1 MLNTH
6 IEHPEDTIL
15 TGNLDFLH
23 AVKSYAVAPHGHVS
37 VKIDGAP
44 AIVWG
49 THPDTGRFFVGT
61 KSVFNKKLIKV
72 NYTHADIDKNHKGYV
87 AIVLHACLSN
97 LSRTNRIYQGDFLGF
112 GGDNVFQP
120 NTVTYV
126 FPENVR
132 QTIIVAP
139 HTMYSNEYDIIDT
152 PSHNPLRDMKATP
165 LLRQLESNDKV
176 YYYQPSAVM
185 NVNSHLKDRVDFA
198 LQMAQMVKFVDV
210 KEAKMLQR
218 ELNVYIR
225 ECKQIDSNDFG
236 DYNLTLIGFYNL
248 IMEIK
253 EELLSCCKSNQIA
266 LTMIE
271 GEECDGEGYVF
282 HSDYGSFKLVD
293 RRHFSYYNFN
303 LEKGWVT

>member
-37 VKIDGAP
+37 VKIAGAP

-61 KSVFNKKLIKV
+61 KSVFNKKLIKI

-112 GGDNVFQP
+112 GGDSVFQP

-132 QTIIVAP
+132 QTIVVAP
-139 HTMYSNEYDIIDT
+139 HTMYSIDYAVDK
-152 PSHNPLRDMKATP
+152 PSYNTLRDMVSTP
-165 LLRQLESNDKV
+165 LLRELESNDKV
-176 YYYQPSAVM
+176 YFYQPTAVM
-185 NVNSHLKDRVDFA
+185 NVNSYLRDRVDFA
-198 LQMAQMVKFVDV
+198 LQMAQMVQFVDV
-210 KEAKMLQR
+210 KEARLLQR
-218 ELNVYIR
+218 ELNDYIR
-225 ECKQIDSNDFG
+225 ESKEIDSNDFG

-253 EELLSCCKSNQIA
+253 EELLSCCKSNEVA
-266 LTMIE
+266 LTLIE

-282 HSDYGSFKLVD
+282 HSDYGSYKLVD

-303 LEKGWVT
+303 LERGWVT

>member
-44 AIVWG
+44 AVVWG

-61 KSVFNKKLIKV
+61 KSVFNKKLIKI

-112 GGDNVFQP
+112 GGDSVFQP
-120 NTVTYV
+120 NTVPYV

-139 HTMYSNEYDIIDT
+139 HTMYSIDYAVDK
-152 PSHNPLRDMKATP
+152 PSHNTLRDMMSTP
-165 LLRQLESNDKV
+165 LLIELESNDKV
-176 YYYQPSAVM
+176 YFYQPTAVM
-185 NVNSHLKDRVDFA
+185 NVNSHLKDRVSFA
-198 LQMAQMVKFVDV
+198 LQMAQMVKFVD
-210 KEAKMLQR
+210 KSEARLLQR
-218 ELNVYIR
+218 ELNDYIR
-225 ECKQIDSNDFG
+225 ESKQIDSNDFG

-253 EELLSCCKSNQIA
+253 EELLSCCKSNEVA
-266 LTMIE
+266 LTLIE

-282 HSDYGSFKLVD
+282 HRDYGSYKLVD

-303 LEKGWVT
+303 LEKGWAT

>member
-61 KSVFNKKLIKV
+61 KSVFNKKLIKI

-112 GGDNVFQP
+112 GGDSVFQP

-139 HTMYSNEYDIIDT
+139 HTMYSIDYAVDK
-152 PSHNPLRDMKATP
+152 PSHNTLRDMMSTP
-165 LLRQLESNDKV
+165 LLIELESNDKV
-176 YYYQPSAVM
+176 YFYQPTAVM

-210 KEAKMLQR
+210 KEAKLLQR
-218 ELNVYIR
+218 ELNDYIR
-225 ECKQIDSNDFG
+225 ESKEIDSNDFG

-248 IMEIK
+248 IMQIK
-253 EELLSCCKSNQIA
+253 EALLYSCKSNQVA
-266 LTMIE
+266 MTLIE

-303 LEKGWVT
+303 LERGWVT

>member
-1 MLNTH
+1 MINTH

-49 THPDTGRFFVGT
+49 THPNTGRFFVGT

-112 GGDNVFQP
+112 GGDNIFQP

-139 HTMYSNEYDIIDT
+139 HTMYSTDYEVDT
-152 PSHNPLRDMKATP
+152 PSHNPLRDLTATP
-165 LLRQLESNDKV
+165 LLRQLGSNDKV

-185 NVNSHLKDRVDFA
+185 DVNSHLRDRIDFA

-248 IMEIK
+248 VMEIK

-293 RRHFSYYNFN
+293 RRYFSYYNFN
-303 LEKGWVT
+303 LERGWVT

>member
-6 IEHPEDTIL
+6 IQHPEDTVL
-15 TGNLDFLH
+15 TGNLDFLN

-37 VKIDGAP
+37 VKIDGSP

-72 NYTHADIDKNHKGYV
+72 NYTHTDIDKNHKGYV

-97 LSRTNRIYQGDFLGF
+97 LPKTNRIYQGDFLGF

-126 FPENVR
+126 FPENVV
-132 QTIIVAP
+132 QTIIIAP
-139 HTMYSNEYDIIDT
+139 HTSYHIDYAVT
-152 PSHNPLRDMKATP
+152 ERSYNPLRDMTSVP
-165 LLRQLESNDKV
+165 LLRQLQSNDKV
-176 YYYQPSAVM
+176 FFYQPEAVM
-185 NVNSHLKDRVDFA
+185 GINQHLKDRVDFA
-198 LQMAQMVKFVDV
+198 LQMAQLVQFVDQ
-210 KEAKMLQR
+210 KEATMLQR
-218 ELNVYIR
+218 ELNDYIR
-225 ECKQIDSNDFG
+225 EGRKIDSNDFG
-236 DYNLTLIGFYNL
+236 DYNLSLIGFYNL
-248 IMEIK
+248 VMEIK
-253 EELLSCCKSNQIA
+253 EELLASCQSNEVA
-266 LTMIE
+266 LTLIE

-293 RRHFSYYNFN
+293 RRYFSYFNFN
-303 LEKGWVT
+303 MEKGWVT

>member
-49 THPDTGRFFVGT
+49 THPDNGRFFVGT
-61 KSVFNKKLIKV
+61 KSVFNKKLIKI

-112 GGDNVFQP
+112 GGDSVFQP

-132 QTIIVAP
+132 QTIVVAP
-139 HTMYSNEYDIIDT
+139 HTMYSIDYAVDK
-152 PSHNPLRDMKATP
+152 PSHNTLRDMMSTP
-165 LLRQLESNDKV
+165 LLIELESNDKV
-176 YYYQPSAVM
+176 YFYQPTAVM

-198 LQMAQMVKFVDV
+198 LQMAQMVKFVDQS
-210 KEAKMLQR
+210 EARLLQR
-218 ELNVYIR
+218 ELNDYIR
-225 ECKQIDSNDFG
+225 ESKQIDSNDFG

-253 EELLSCCKSNQIA
+253 EELLSCCKSNEVA
-266 LTMIE
+266 LTLIE

-282 HSDYGSFKLVD
+282 HSDYGSYKLVD

>member
-44 AIVWG
+44 AVVWG
-49 THPDTGRFFVGT
+49 THPDNGRFFVGT
-61 KSVFNKKLIKV
+61 KSVFNKKLVKI

-139 HTMYSNEYDIIDT
+139 HTMYSIDYAVEK
-152 PSHNPLRDMKATP
+152 PSHNTLRDMMSTP
-165 LLRQLESNDKV
+165 LLRELESNDKV
-176 YYYQPSAVM
+176 YFYQPTAVM
-185 NVNSHLKDRVDFA
+185 NVNSHLRDRVDFA
-198 LQMAQMVKFVDV
+198 LQMAQMVQFVDQS
-210 KEAKMLQR
+210 EAKLLQR
-218 ELNVYIR
+218 ELNDYIR

-253 EELLSCCKSNQIA
+253 EELLSCCKSNEVA
-266 LTMIE
+266 LTLIE

-282 HSDYGSFKLVD
+282 HSNYGSYKLVD

>member
-15 TGNLDFLH
+15 TGNLDFLK
-23 AVKSYAVAPHGHVS
+23 AVKSYTVAPHGHVS

-44 AIVWG
+44 AVVWG

-61 KSVFNKKLIKV
+61 KSVFNKKLIKI

-112 GGDNVFQP
+112 GGDSVFQP

-139 HTMYSNEYDIIDT
+139 HTMYSIDYAVDK
-152 PSHNPLRDMKATP
+152 PSHNTLRDMMSTP
-165 LLRQLESNDKV
+165 LLRELESNDKV
-176 YYYQPSAVM
+176 YFYQPTAVM

-198 LQMAQMVKFVDV
+198 LQMAQMVKFVDQS
-210 KEAKMLQR
+210 EARLLQR
-218 ELNVYIR
+218 ELNDYIR
-225 ECKQIDSNDFG
+225 ESKQIDSNDFG

-253 EELLSCCKSNQIA
+253 EELLSCCKSNEVA
-266 LTMIE
+266 LTLIE

-282 HSDYGSFKLVD
+282 HSDYGSYKLVD

>member
-23 AVKSYAVAPHGHVS
+23 AVKSYAVAPHGHIS

-49 THPDTGRFFVGT
+49 THPDNGRFFVGT
-61 KSVFNKKLIKV
+61 KSVFNKKLIKI

-139 HTMYSNEYDIIDT
+139 HTMYSIDYT
-152 PSHNPLRDMKATP
+152 VDKPSHNTLRDMMSTP
-165 LLRQLESNDKV
+165 LLRELESNDKV
-176 YYYQPSAVM
+176 YFYQPTAVM
-185 NVNSHLKDRVDFA
+185 NVNSHLKERVDFA
-198 LQMAQMVKFVDV
+198 LQMAQMVQFVD
-210 KEAKMLQR
+210 KSEAKMLQR
-218 ELNVYIR
+218 ELNDYIR

-253 EELLSCCKSNQIA
+253 EELLSCCKSNEVA
-266 LTMIE
+266 LTLIE

-282 HSDYGSFKLVD
+282 HSNYGSYKLVD

>member
-61 KSVFNKKLIKV
+61 KSVFNKKLIKI

-112 GGDNVFQP
+112 GGDSVFQP

-132 QTIIVAP
+132 QTIVVAP
-139 HTMYSNEYDIIDT
+139 HTMYSIDYAVDK
-152 PSHNPLRDMKATP
+152 PSYNTLRDMMSTP
-165 LLRQLESNDKV
+165 LLRELKSNDKV
-176 YYYQPSAVM
+176 YFYQPTAVM
-185 NVNSHLKDRVDFA
+185 NVNSYLRDRVDFA

-218 ELNVYIR
+218 ELNDYIR
-225 ECKQIDSNDFG
+225 ECKEIDSNDFG

-248 IMEIK
+248 IMQIK
-253 EELLSCCKSNQIA
+253 EALLYSCKSNQVA
-266 LTMIE
+266 MTLIE

-293 RRHFSYYNFN
+293 RRHFSYYNFK
-303 LEKGWVT
+303 LHKEWSG

>member
-44 AIVWG
+44 AVVWG

-61 KSVFNKKLIKV
+61 KSVFNKKLIKI

-112 GGDNVFQP
+112 GGDSVFQP

-132 QTIIVAP
+132 QTIVVAP
-139 HTMYSNEYDIIDT
+139 HTMYSIDYAVDK
-152 PSHNPLRDMKATP
+152 PSYNTLRDMVSTP
-165 LLRQLESNDKV
+165 LLRELKSNDKV
-176 YYYQPSAVM
+176 YFYQPTAVM
-185 NVNSHLKDRVDFA
+185 NVNSYLRDRVDFA
-198 LQMAQMVKFVDV
+198 LQMAQMVQFVDV
-210 KEAKMLQR
+210 KEAKLLQR
-218 ELNVYIR
+218 ELNDYIR
-225 ECKQIDSNDFG
+225 ESKEIDSNDFG

-248 IMEIK
+248 IMQIK
-253 EELLSCCKSNQIA
+253 EALLYSCKSNQVA
-266 LTMIE
+266 MTLIE

-282 HSDYGSFKLVD
+282 HSKYGSFKLVD

-303 LEKGWVT
+303 LERGWVT

>member
-61 KSVFNKKLIKV
+61 KSVFNKKLIKI

-139 HTMYSNEYDIIDT
+139 HTMYSIDYAVDK
-152 PSHNPLRDMKATP
+152 PSHNTLRDMMSTP
-165 LLRQLESNDKV
+165 LLRELESNDKV
-176 YYYQPSAVM
+176 YFYQPTAVM
-185 NVNSHLKDRVDFA
+185 NVNSHLKERVDFA

-218 ELNVYIR
+218 ELNDYIR

-282 HSDYGSFKLVD
+282 HSNYGSYKLVD

>member
-61 KSVFNKKLIKV
+61 KSVFNKKLIKI

-139 HTMYSNEYDIIDT
+139 HTMYSIDYAVDK
-152 PSHNPLRDMKATP
+152 PSHNTLRDMMSTP
-165 LLRQLESNDKV
+165 LLRELESNDKV
-176 YYYQPSAVM
+176 YFYQPTAVM
-185 NVNSHLKDRVDFA
+185 NVNSYLRDRVDFA

-248 IMEIK
+248 IMQIK
-253 EELLSCCKSNQIA
+253 EALLYSCKSNQVA
-266 LTMIE
+266 LTLIE

-282 HSDYGSFKLVD
+282 HSDYGSYKLVD

-303 LEKGWVT
+303 LERGWVT

>member
-44 AIVWG
+44 AVVWG

-61 KSVFNKKLIKV
+61 KAVFNKKLIKI

-112 GGDNVFQP
+112 GGDSVFQP

-139 HTMYSNEYDIIDT
+139 HTMYSIDYAVDK
-152 PSHNPLRDMKATP
+152 PSHNTLRDMMSTP
-165 LLRQLESNDKV
+165 LLRELESNDKV
-176 YYYQPSAVM
+176 YFYQPTAVM

-198 LQMAQMVKFVDV
+198 LQMAQMVKFVDQS
-210 KEAKMLQR
+210 EARLLQR
-218 ELNVYIR
+218 ELNDYIR
-225 ECKQIDSNDFG
+225 ESKQIDSNDFG

-253 EELLSCCKSNQIA
+253 EELLSCCKSNEVA
-266 LTMIE
+266 LTLIE

-282 HSDYGSFKLVD
+282 HSDYGSYKLVD

>member
-44 AIVWG
+44 AVVWG

-61 KSVFNKKLIKV
+61 KSVFNKKLIKI

-139 HTMYSNEYDIIDT
+139 HTMYSIDYAVDK
-152 PSHNPLRDMKATP
+152 PSHNTLRDMMSTP
-165 LLRQLESNDKV
+165 LLRELESNDKV
-176 YYYQPSAVM
+176 YFYQPTAVM
-185 NVNSHLKDRVDFA
+185 NVNSHLKERVDFA
-198 LQMAQMVKFVDV
+198 LQMAQMVQFVDQS
-210 KEAKMLQR
+210 EARLLQR
-218 ELNVYIR
+218 ELNDYIR

-253 EELLSCCKSNQIA
+253 EELLSCCQSNEVA
-266 LTMIE
+266 LTLIE

-282 HSDYGSFKLVD
+282 HSNYGSYKLVD

-303 LEKGWVT
+303 LERGWVT

>member
-61 KSVFNKKLIKV
+61 KSVFNKKLIKI

-139 HTMYSNEYDIIDT
+139 HTMYSIDYTVDT
-152 PSHNPLRDMKATP
+152 PSHNTLRDMMSTP
-165 LLRQLESNDKV
+165 LLRELESNDKV
-176 YYYQPSAVM
+176 YFYQPTAVM
-185 NVNSHLKDRVDFA
+185 NVNSHLKERVDFA
-198 LQMAQMVKFVDV
+198 LQMAQMVKFVDQS
-210 KEAKMLQR
+210 EARLLQR
-218 ELNVYIR
+218 ELNDYIR

-253 EELLSCCKSNQIA
+253 EELLSCCKSNEVA
-266 LTMIE
+266 LTLIE

-282 HSDYGSFKLVD
+282 HSNYGSYKLVD

>member
-61 KSVFNKKLIKV
+61 KSVFNKKLIKI

-132 QTIIVAP
+132 QTIVVAP
-139 HTMYSNEYDIIDT
+139 HTMYSIDYAVDK
-152 PSHNPLRDMKATP
+152 PSHNTLRDMMSTP

-176 YYYQPSAVM
+176 YYYQASAVM
-185 NVNSHLKDRVDFA
+185 NLNSHLKDRVDFA

-225 ECKQIDSNDFG
+225 ESKQIDSNDFG

-253 EELLSCCKSNQIA
+253 EELLSCCKSNEVA
-266 LTMIE
+266 LTLIE

-282 HSDYGSFKLVD
+282 HSDYGSYKLVD

-303 LEKGWVT
+303 LERGWVT

>member
-44 AIVWG
+44 AVVWG

-61 KSVFNKKLIKV
+61 KSVFNKKLIKI

-112 GGDNVFQP
+112 GGDSVFQP

-139 HTMYSNEYDIIDT
+139 HTMYSIDYAVDK
-152 PSHNPLRDMKATP
+152 PSHNTLRDMMSTP
-165 LLRQLESNDKV
+165 LLRELESNDKV
-176 YYYQPSAVM
+176 YFYQPTAVM

-198 LQMAQMVKFVDV
+198 LQMAQMVKFVDQS
-210 KEAKMLQR
+210 EARLLQR
-218 ELNVYIR
+218 ELNDYIR
-225 ECKQIDSNDFG
+225 ESKEIDSNDFG

-248 IMEIK
+248 IMQIK
-253 EELLSCCKSNQIA
+253 EALLYSCKSNQVA
-266 LTMIE
+266 MTLIE

-282 HSDYGSFKLVD
+282 HSDYGSYKLVD

-303 LEKGWVT
+303 LERGWVT

>member
-37 VKIDGAP
+37 VKIDGSP
-44 AIVWG
+44 SIIWG
-49 THPDTGRFFVGT
+49 THPDNGRFFVGT
-61 KSVFNKKLIKV
+61 KSVFNKKLIKI

-139 HTMYSNEYDIIDT
+139 HTMYSIDYT
-152 PSHNPLRDMKATP
+152 VDKPSDNTLRDMMSTP
-165 LLRQLESNDKV
+165 LLRELESNDKV
-176 YYYQPSAVM
+176 YFYQPIAVM
-185 NVNSHLKDRVDFA
+185 NVNSHLKERVDFA
-198 LQMAQMVKFVDV
+198 LQMAQMVQFVD
-210 KEAKMLQR
+210 KSEAKMLQR
-218 ELNVYIR
+218 ELNDYIR

-253 EELLSCCKSNQIA
+253 EELLSCCKSNEVA
-266 LTMIE
+266 LTLIE

-282 HSDYGSFKLVD
+282 HSNYGSYKLVD

>member
-44 AIVWG
+44 AVVWG

-61 KSVFNKKLIKV
+61 KSVFNKKLIKI

-112 GGDNVFQP
+112 GGDSVFQP

-132 QTIIVAP
+132 QTIVVAP
-139 HTMYSNEYDIIDT
+139 HTMYSIDYAVDK
-152 PSHNPLRDMKATP
+152 PSYNTLRDMMSTP
-165 LLRQLESNDKV
+165 LLRELKSNDKV
-176 YYYQPSAVM
+176 YFYQPTAVM
-185 NVNSHLKDRVDFA
+185 NVNSYLRDRVDFA

-248 IMEIK
+248 VMEIK

-303 LEKGWVT
+303 LERGWVT

>member
-61 KSVFNKKLIKV
+61 KSVFNKKLIKI

-112 GGDNVFQP
+112 GGDSVFQP

-132 QTIIVAP
+132 QTIVVAP
-139 HTMYSNEYDIIDT
+139 HTMYSIDYAVDK
-152 PSHNPLRDMKATP
+152 PSHNTLRDMMSTP
-165 LLRQLESNDKV
+165 LLRELESNDKV
-176 YYYQPSAVM
+176 YFYQPTAVM
-185 NVNSHLKDRVDFA
+185 NVNSYLRDRVDFA

-210 KEAKMLQR
+210 KEAKLLQR
-218 ELNVYIR
+218 ELNDYIR
-225 ECKQIDSNDFG
+225 ESKEIDSNDFG

-248 IMEIK
+248 IMQIK
-253 EELLSCCKSNQIA
+253 EALLYSCKSNQVA
-266 LTMIE
+266 MTLIE

-282 HSDYGSFKLVD
+282 HSDYGSYKLVD

-303 LEKGWVT
+303 LERGWVT

>member
-61 KSVFNKKLIKV
+61 KSVFNKKLIKI

-112 GGDNVFQP
+112 GGDSVFQP

-132 QTIIVAP
+132 QTIVVAP
-139 HTMYSNEYDIIDT
+139 HTMYSIDYAVDK
-152 PSHNPLRDMKATP
+152 PSYNTLRDMVSTP
-165 LLRQLESNDKV
+165 LLRELKSNDKV
-176 YYYQPSAVM
+176 YFYQPTAVM
-185 NVNSHLKDRVDFA
+185 NVNSYLRDRVDFA

-210 KEAKMLQR
+210 KEAKLLQR
-218 ELNVYIR
+218 ELNDYIR
-225 ECKQIDSNDFG
+225 ESKEIDSNDFG

-253 EELLSCCKSNQIA
+253 EELLSCCKSNEVA
-266 LTMIE
+266 LTLIE

-282 HSDYGSFKLVD
+282 HSKYGSYKLVD

-303 LEKGWVT
+303 LERGWVT

>member
-44 AIVWG
+44 AVVWG

-61 KSVFNKKLIKV
+61 KSVFNKKLIKI

-139 HTMYSNEYDIIDT
+139 HTMYSIDYAVDK
-152 PSHNPLRDMKATP
+152 PSHNTLRDMMSTP

-176 YYYQPSAVM
+176 YFYQPTAVM
-185 NVNSHLKDRVDFA
+185 NVNSYLRDRVDFA
-198 LQMAQMVKFVDV
+198 LQMAQMVQFVDQ
-210 KEAKMLQR
+210 KEATMLQR
-218 ELNVYIR
+218 ELNDYIR
-225 ECKQIDSNDFG
+225 ECKEIDSNDFG

-253 EELLSCCKSNQIA
+253 EALLYSCKSNQIA

-282 HSDYGSFKLVD
+282 HSKYGSFKLVD

>member
-37 VKIDGAP
+37 VKIDGSP
-44 AIVWG
+44 SIIWG
-49 THPDTGRFFVGT
+49 THPDNGRFFVGT
-61 KSVFNKKLIKV
+61 KSVFNKKLIKI

-139 HTMYSNEYDIIDT
+139 HTMYSIDYT
-152 PSHNPLRDMKATP
+152 VDKPSDNTLRDMMSTP
-165 LLRQLESNDKV
+165 LLRELESNDKV
-176 YYYQPSAVM
+176 YFYQPTAVM
-185 NVNSHLKDRVDFA
+185 NVNSHLKERVDFA
-198 LQMAQMVKFVDV
+198 LQMAQMVQFVDQS
-210 KEAKMLQR
+210 EAKLLQR
-218 ELNVYIR
+218 ELNDYIR

-253 EELLSCCKSNQIA
+253 EELLSCCKSNEVA
-266 LTMIE
+266 LTLIE

-282 HSDYGSFKLVD
+282 HSNYGSYKLVD

>member
-1 MLNTH
+1 MINTH

-61 KSVFNKKLIKV
+61 KSVFNKKLIKI

-139 HTMYSNEYDIIDT
+139 HTMYSIDYAVDK
-152 PSHNPLRDMKATP
+152 PSHNTLRDMMSTP
-165 LLRQLESNDKV
+165 LLRELESNDKV
-176 YYYQPSAVM
+176 YFYQPTAVM
-185 NVNSHLKDRVDFA
+185 NVNSYLRDRVDFA

-248 IMEIK
+248 VMEIK

>member
-1 MLNTH
+1 MINTH

-44 AIVWG
+44 AVVWG

-61 KSVFNKKLIKV
+61 KSVFNKKLIKI

-139 HTMYSNEYDIIDT
+139 HTMYSTDYEVDT
-152 PSHNPLRDMKATP
+152 PSHNPLRDLTATP
-165 LLRQLESNDKV
+165 LLRQLGSNDKV

-185 NVNSHLKDRVDFA
+185 DVNSHLRDRIDFA

-248 IMEIK
+248 VMEIK

>member
-44 AIVWG
+44 AVVWG

-61 KSVFNKKLIKV
+61 KSVFNKKLIKI

-112 GGDNVFQP
+112 GGDSVFQP

-139 HTMYSNEYDIIDT
+139 HTMYSIDYAVDK
-152 PSHNPLRDMKATP
+152 PSYNTLRDMMSTP
-165 LLRQLESNDKV
+165 LLRELKSNDKV
-176 YYYQPSAVM
+176 YFYQPTAVM
-185 NVNSHLKDRVDFA
+185 NVNSYLRDRVDFA

-210 KEAKMLQR
+210 KEAKLLQR
-218 ELNVYIR
+218 ELNDYIR
-225 ECKQIDSNDFG
+225 ESKEIDSNDFG

-248 IMEIK
+248 IMQIK
-253 EELLSCCKSNQIA
+253 EALLYSCKSNQVA
-266 LTMIE
+266 MTLIE

-282 HSDYGSFKLVD
+282 HSDYGSYKLVD

-303 LEKGWVT
+303 LERGWVT

>member
-61 KSVFNKKLIKV
+61 KSVFNKKLIKI

-139 HTMYSNEYDIIDT
+139 HTMYSIDYAVDK
-152 PSHNPLRDMKATP
+152 PSHNTLRDMMSTP
-165 LLRQLESNDKV
+165 LLRELESNDKV
-176 YYYQPSAVM
+176 YFYQPTAVM
-185 NVNSHLKDRVDFA
+185 NVNSHLKERVDFA
-198 LQMAQMVKFVDV
+198 LQMAQMVKFVDQS
-210 KEAKMLQR
+210 EARLLQR
-218 ELNVYIR
+218 ELNDYIR

-253 EELLSCCKSNQIA
+253 EELLSCCQSNEVA
-266 LTMIE
+266 LTLIE

-282 HSDYGSFKLVD
+282 HSDYGSYKLVD

-303 LEKGWVT
+303 LERGWVT

>member
-61 KSVFNKKLIKV
+61 KSVFNKKLIKI

-112 GGDNVFQP
+112 GGDSVFQP

-132 QTIIVAP
+132 QTIVVAP
-139 HTMYSNEYDIIDT
+139 HTMYSIDYAVDK
-152 PSHNPLRDMKATP
+152 PSHNTLRDMMSTP

-210 KEAKMLQR
+210 KEAKLLQR
-218 ELNVYIR
+218 ELNDYIR
-225 ECKQIDSNDFG
+225 ESKEIDSNDFG

-253 EELLSCCKSNQIA
+253 EELLSCCKSNEVA
-266 LTMIE
+266 LTLIE

-282 HSDYGSFKLVD
+282 HSDYGSYKLVD

>member
-6 IEHPEDTIL
+6 IEHPEDTIF

-44 AIVWG
+44 AVVWG

-61 KSVFNKKLIKV
+61 KSVFNKKLIKI

-139 HTMYSNEYDIIDT
+139 HTMYSIDYAVDK
-152 PSHNPLRDMKATP
+152 PSHNTLRDMMSTP
-165 LLRQLESNDKV
+165 LLRELESNDKV
-176 YYYQPSAVM
+176 YFYQPTAVM
-185 NVNSHLKDRVDFA
+185 NVNSYLKDRVDFA
-198 LQMAQMVKFVDV
+198 LQMAQMVQFVDQS
-210 KEAKMLQR
+210 EARLLQR
-218 ELNVYIR
+218 ELNDYIR

-253 EELLSCCKSNQIA
+253 EELLSCCQSNEVA
-266 LTMIE
+266 LTLIE

-282 HSDYGSFKLVD
+282 HSNYGSYKLVD

-303 LEKGWVT
+303 LERGWVT

>member
-44 AIVWG
+44 AVVWG

-139 HTMYSNEYDIIDT
+139 HTMYSIDYAVDK
-152 PSHNPLRDMKATP
+152 PSHNTLRDMMSTP
-165 LLRQLESNDKV
+165 LLKELESNDKV
-176 YYYQPSAVM
+176 YFYQPTAVM

-210 KEAKMLQR
+210 KEAKLLQR
-218 ELNVYIR
+218 ELNDYIR
-225 ECKQIDSNDFG
+225 ESKEIDSNDFG

-248 IMEIK
+248 IMQIK
-253 EELLSCCKSNQIA
+253 EALLYSCKSNQVA
-266 LTMIE
+266 MTLIE

-303 LEKGWVT
+303 LERGWVT

>member
-61 KSVFNKKLIKV
+61 KSVFNKKLIKI

-139 HTMYSNEYDIIDT
+139 HTMYSIDYT
-152 PSHNPLRDMKATP
+152 VDKPSHNTLRDMMSTP
-165 LLRQLESNDKV
+165 LLRELESNDKV
-176 YYYQPSAVM
+176 YFYQPTAVM

-210 KEAKMLQR
+210 KEARLLQR
-218 ELNVYIR
+218 ELNEYIR

-253 EELLSCCKSNQIA
+253 EELLSCCKSNEVA
-266 LTMIE
+266 LTLIE

-282 HSDYGSFKLVD
+282 HSDYGSYKLVD

-303 LEKGWVT
+303 LERGWVT

>member
-44 AIVWG
+44 AVVWG

-61 KSVFNKKLIKV
+61 KSVFNKKLIKI

-112 GGDNVFQP
+112 GGDSVFQP

-132 QTIIVAP
+132 QTIVVAP
-139 HTMYSNEYDIIDT
+139 HTMYSIDYAVDK
-152 PSHNPLRDMKATP
+152 PSYNTLRDMMSTP
-165 LLRQLESNDKV
+165 LLRELKSNDKV
-176 YYYQPSAVM
+176 YFYQPTAVM
-185 NVNSHLKDRVDFA
+185 NVNSYLRDRVDFA
-198 LQMAQMVKFVDV
+198 LQMAQMVQFVDV
-210 KEAKMLQR
+210 KEARLLQR
-218 ELNVYIR
+218 ELNDYIR
-225 ECKQIDSNDFG
+225 ESKEIDSNDFG

-248 IMEIK
+248 IMQIK
-253 EELLSCCKSNQIA
+253 EALLYSCKSNQVA
-266 LTMIE
+266 MTLIE

-282 HSDYGSFKLVD
+282 HSDYGSYKLVD

-303 LEKGWVT
+303 LERGWVT

>member
-44 AIVWG
+44 AVVWG

-61 KSVFNKKLIKV
+61 KSVFNKKLIKI

-139 HTMYSNEYDIIDT
+139 HTMYSIDYAVEK
-152 PSHNPLRDMKATP
+152 PSHNTLRDMMSTP
-165 LLRQLESNDKV
+165 LLRELESNDKV
-176 YYYQPSAVM
+176 YFYQPTAVM

-198 LQMAQMVKFVDV
+198 LQMAQMVQFVDQS
-210 KEAKMLQR
+210 EARLLQR
-218 ELNVYIR
+218 ELNDYIR
-225 ECKQIDSNDFG
+225 ECKEIDSNDFG

-253 EELLSCCKSNQIA
+253 EALLYSCKSNQIA

-282 HSDYGSFKLVD
+282 HSKYGSFKLVD

>member
-44 AIVWG
+44 AVVWG

-61 KSVFNKKLIKV
+61 KSVFNKKLIKI

-139 HTMYSNEYDIIDT
+139 HTMYSIDYT
-152 PSHNPLRDMKATP
+152 VDKPSHNTLRDMMSTP
-165 LLRQLESNDKV
+165 LLRELESNDKV
-176 YYYQPSAVM
+176 YFYQPTAVM
-185 NVNSHLKDRVDFA
+185 NVNSHLKERVDFA
-198 LQMAQMVKFVDV
+198 LQMAQMVQFVDQS
-210 KEAKMLQR
+210 EAKLLQR
-218 ELNVYIR
+218 ELNDYIR

-253 EELLSCCKSNQIA
+253 EELLSCCQSNEVA
-266 LTMIE
+266 LTLIE

-282 HSDYGSFKLVD
+282 HSNYGSYKLVD

-303 LEKGWVT
+303 LERGWVT